1 METRNQT
8 AQRGFTL
15 IELMIVV
22 AIIGI
27 IASVAIPA
35 YQNYLIKA
43 KIANV
48 LGSVLSTKVAVVVCV
63 QEGGGAATGCST
75 GTNNIPTF
83 SATKEVA
90 SGTVTDGVIQLT
102 LATGLGE
109 GVDGRT
115 VTMSPVVTSGGVAWN
130 YTTTITN
137 TVAADAITR
146 HNIAAATPAPG
157 P

>member
-1 METRNQT
+1 MQTKTQT

-63 QEGGGAATGCST
+63 QESGGIADGCTT

-83 SATKEVA
+83 SPTKEVA
-90 SGTVTDGVIQLT
+90 SGSVTDGVIELT
-102 LATGLGE
+102 LANGLGE
-109 GVDGRT
+109 GLDGRT
-115 VTMSPVVTSGGVAWN
+115 VTMEPVVTSGGVAWN

-146 HNIAAATPAPG
+146 HNMTAPAP
-157 P
+157 